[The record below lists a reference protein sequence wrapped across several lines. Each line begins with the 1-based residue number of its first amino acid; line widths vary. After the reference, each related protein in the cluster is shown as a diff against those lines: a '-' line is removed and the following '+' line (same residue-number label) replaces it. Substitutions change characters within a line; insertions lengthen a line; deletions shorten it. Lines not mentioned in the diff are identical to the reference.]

1 MTPPVTPRAVGS
13 RADFDVVP
21 TPLRTWLEETLGAR
35 VESAATQI
43 GGMSPGP
50 AARLLLDNG
59 ERVFVK
65 AVGASLNAFTPR
77 LFRRE
82 VEILRQLPSVDYRP
96 AMLASYDDGKWVA
109 IVLED
114 VDGRHPD
121 LNDPA
126 DLAAARIVVR
136 RQTAELTP
144 NPVATDEPDLT
155 ATARRWSDE
164 IQAASS
170 ESRSLLPAW
179 WRDHE
184 PELLERVA
192 SLEDQV
198 PAECL
203 CHLDIRDDNL
213 LVRRDGSAVVF
224 DWGMARPGPT
234 WVDEVLLD
242 LHVVHHASF
251 DDRIQGLPSYADG
264 TQTGEQRSAAVTD
277 FVLTLAVSLA
287 LLAQGNSHG
296 LPHLTEFRRRESERL
311 LVGAERRLGL
321 AGS

>member
-1 MTPPVTPRAVGS
+1 MTTPVTPRAVGRRS
-13 RADFDVVP
+13 DFDVVP
-21 TPLRTWLEETLGAR
+21 TLLRTWLEETLGAH
-35 VESAATQI
+35 VESAATQV

-50 AARLLLDNG
+50 AARLLLDSG

-65 AVGASLNAFTPR
+65 AVSTSLNAFTPR

-82 VEILRQLPSVDYRP
+82 VEILRQLPRVDYRP
-96 AMLASYDDGKWVA
+96 AMLASYDDGEWVA

-121 LNDPA
+121 LDDPA
-126 DLAAARIVVR
+126 DLAAARTVVR
-136 RQTAELTP
+136 RQTAELTGSS
-144 NPVATDEPDLT
+144 VTTGEADLT

-164 IQAASS
+164 IRESS
-170 ESRSLLPAW
+170 AEARSRLPRW

-184 PELLERVA
+184 QELLGRVA
-192 SLEDQV
+192 SLEEQV
-198 PAECL
+198 PSECL
-203 CHLDIRDDNL
+203 CHLDVRDDNL
-213 LVRRDGSAVVF
+213 LVRPDGSAVVF

-242 LHVVHHASF
+242 LHVVHHPAF
-251 DDRIQGLPSYADG
+251 DVRVDELPSYDGG
-264 TQTGEQRSAAVTD
+264 TQTHEQRGVAVTD

-287 LLAQGNSHG
+287 LLAQGDSHG

-321 AGS
+321 GSS